1 MGKRKKKGRHAGWA
15 VKWAITAFILVF
27 LGLVGSIGFLYIK
40 GGRSFDAFRKRAEHA
55 RLLISTTFSTRLKNT
70 LPIPSIPSPTP
81 LNEAEKAFFWAR
93 EFDLAVKEALPKMG
107 LDSATLS
114 CSGGGTEKSSL
125 SDRFRRVV
133 EFQEDISWTKIRQ
146 MVLDLVREQGG
157 KVFLGDEGV
166 SNDNARRITFCLG
179 GKDALTWSYVLVFQ
193 RKSSLEAPSH
203 EVSPVTG
210 RKHKPLVAVVIDD
223 LGYNRPLAQS
233 LLSLNM
239 VLTVSILPHH
249 PFSRELA
256 QEAHRRYCEVILH
269 LPMEPQKCASTYW
282 EKDTLLVNMSK
293 QEILRILDS
302 GLRDVPGA
310 EGVNNHMGS
319 LMLEDRKSMRVIL
332 DELKIRGLYF
342 LDSRTTPRSV
352 GYELA
357 QAIGVP
363 SASRQIFLDNKQD
376 VDYIK
381 SQIELLIKKA
391 LKDGK
396 AVGIG
401 HLHPLTIKALKESAP
416 RFRESGVTLVGL
428 SKLVE

>member
-1 MGKRKKKGRHAGWA
+1 
-15 VKWAITAFILVF
+15 
-27 LGLVGSIGFLYIK
+27 
-40 GGRSFDAFRKRAEHA
+40 
-55 RLLISTTFSTRLKNT
+55 
-70 LPIPSIPSPTP
+70 
-81 LNEAEKAFFWAR
+81 
-93 EFDLAVKEALPKMG
+93 
-107 LDSATLS
+107 
-114 CSGGGTEKSSL
+114 
-125 SDRFRRVV
+125 
-133 EFQEDISWTKIRQ
+133 
-146 MVLDLVREQGG
+146 
-157 KVFLGDEGV
+157 
-166 SNDNARRITFCLG
+166 
-179 GKDALTWSYVLVFQ
+179 
-193 RKSSLEAPSH
+193 
-203 EVSPVTG
+203 
-210 RKHKPLVAVVIDD
+210 
-223 LGYNRPLAQS
+223 
-233 LLSLNM
+233 
-239 VLTVSILPHH
+239 
-249 PFSRELA
+249 
-256 QEAHRRYCEVILH
+256 
-269 LPMEPQKCASTYW
+269 
-282 EKDTLLVNMSK
+282 
-293 QEILRILDS
+293 
-302 GLRDVPGA
+302 
-310 EGVNNHMGS
+310 MGS